1 MKFQLAQSIP
11 IFISFGHFTATPIV
25 NRKTLNMK
33 IKNASHQMKNR
44 IGQSYGMKNAKS
56 LFYLPLKLN
65 FLKRYYFR
73 NIILVNLII
82 HKIRRLV
89 VDIKTSCIIL
99 YNIFLQRVA
108 HILESA
114 QVRLIML

>member
-1 MKFQLAQSIP
+1 
-11 IFISFGHFTATPIV
+11 
-25 NRKTLNMK
+25 MK

-56 LFYLPLKLN
+56 LFYLPSKLN
-65 FLKRYYFR
+65 FLKRYYSG

-89 VDIKTSCIIL
+89 VEIKTSCIIL
-99 YNIFLQRVA
+99 YNIFLERVA
-108 HILESA
+108 HILESSINYV
-114 QVRLIML
+114 VRKKAKKFEKSQKSHKFCN